1 MEFKRKVSK
10 GDSRG
15 FPIFNP
21 VIQTQNLVQP
31 RNPDGYFSFN
41 PKYRPDFASK
51 CRNPSFK
58 EGKSYTV
65 DHHSSLRGTGLK
77 GKERKN
83 ARERMKWKGSVH
95 FSSLALLHPSHAPL
109 SVSLKPSPFL
119 FRAHFLPLSLESP
132 SSLAPT
138 PSFPLFLSLTTPA
151 KQG

>member
-51 CRNPSFK
+51 YRNPSFK

-65 DHHSSLRGTGLK
+65 DHHSSLRGISLK

-83 ARERMKWKGSVH
+83 ARERMKWKGSIH
-95 FSSLALLHPSHAPL
+95 FSSLALLHPSHALL
-109 SVSLKPSPFL
+109 SVSLKPCS
-119 FRAHFLPLSLESP
+119 LPLSRALPP
-132 SSLAPT
+132 SLPRVPFFSRPYSLT
-138 PSFPLFLSLTTPA
+138 PPFPLPYDTC
-151 KQG
+151 